1 MKNRIGDKMTDH
13 IKFLEKV
20 AKQQIKEIDKRQ
32 IEYQG
37 NNIILV
43 DTFIN
48 ELYNE
53 LHYKHGM
60 DDKEI
65 GQLLKT
71 EKIIPAYD
79 NKLGYFKIIL
89 FNILNSSNYNLSA
102 LMDDLK
108 VNYIWITNTM
118 IDAIRNS

>member
-1 MKNRIGDKMTDH
+1 MTDH

-118 IDAIRNS
+118 IDAIRNY

>member
-1 MKNRIGDKMTDH
+1 MEKVDKMTDH
-13 IKFLEKV
+13 IKFLENV

-108 VNYIWITNTM
+108 VNYTWITNTM